1 MIHKIRSY
9 VNQTM
14 RGKSQVVDKIL
25 MAMLAG
31 GHILLEDIPG
41 VGKTTMAL
49 AFANSMGLDFKRV
62 QFTPDVL
69 PSDLVGFSMY
79 NQNTNEMEYKPG
91 ALNCNLFLGDEI
103 NRASAKVQSALLEVM
118 EEGRV
123 TVDGVTRVVPNPFVV
138 IATQNPKGS
147 SGTHNLPE
155 SQLDRFM
162 VRLSVGYPQISD
174 EIEIMKSKNEKK
186 QEINPI
192 ITAGDFESMKEAVAN
207 VFVHNSIYMYIAR
220 IAAASRE
227 DARLETG
234 ISPRGSIAICAMA
247 KAKAFINGRDY
258 VIPDDVMDVF
268 TDVTAHRVTLSYSAK
283 MEKKTAKEV
292 LTEVLKS
299 VKAPKVKE

>member
-1 MIHKIRSY
+1 MVHKIRSY
-9 VNQTM
+9 VNQTI
-14 RGKSQVVDKIL
+14 RGKSEVVDKIL
-25 MAMLAG
+25 MTMLAG

-69 PSDLVGFSMY
+69 PSDLVGFSLF
-79 NQNTNEMEYKPG
+79 NQNTYEMEYKPG

-118 EEGRV
+118 EEGKV
-123 TVDGVTRVVPNPFVV
+123 TVDGVTRAVPNPFVV

-162 VRLSVGYPQISD
+162 VRLSVGYPDVSD
-174 EIEIMKSKNEKK
+174 EIEIMKSKNAKK
-186 QEINPI
+186 LEINPI
-192 ITAGDFESMKEAVAN
+192 ITAADLESMKEQVAN
-207 VFVHNSIYMYIAR
+207 IFVHDSIYMYIAR
-220 IAAASRE
+220 IAAESRE
-227 DARLETG
+227 NPQLETG

-268 TDVTAHRVTLSYSAK
+268 LDVTSHRVTLSYSAK
-283 MEKKTAKEV
+283 LEKKTTKEV
-292 LTEVLKS
+292 LKQVLKS